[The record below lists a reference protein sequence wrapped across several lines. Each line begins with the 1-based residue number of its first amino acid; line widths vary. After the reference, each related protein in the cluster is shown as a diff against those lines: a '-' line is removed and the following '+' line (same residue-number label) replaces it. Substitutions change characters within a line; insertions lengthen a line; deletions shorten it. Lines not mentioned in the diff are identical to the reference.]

1 MPELSSE
8 QLEAH
13 AQELYEAL
21 VTFAERVLVG
31 QYDNMEIVRAKT
43 GDLKKAVGAIVRW
56 ERRNL

>member
-1 MPELSSE
+1 MPELPRE

-21 VTFAERVLVG
+21 VTFAERLLVG
-31 QYDNMEIVRAKT
+31 QYNNMEIVSAKT

-56 ERRNL
+56 ERQNL

>member
-1 MPELSSE
+1 MPELPRE
-8 QLEAH
+8 QIEAH

-31 QYDNMEIVRAKT
+31 QFDNMEIVSAKP
-43 GDLKKAVGAIVRW
+43 GDLKKAVGAMVRW